1 MTTRLPKYH
10 FAGGT
15 AVVTGAASGIGKAL
29 AHDLAARGSNL
40 VLVDRDARRLADV
53 VAAVRA
59 ANPALDVGSHV
70 VDLSDTSAARRL
82 GETLLTECTRIT
94 LLVNNAGIALGG
106 RFDQVTLEEFDTV
119 MRVNFQAPLVLTH
132 TLLPAL
138 KASPGSHLVNVS
150 SLFGLIGPAG
160 QSAYAASKFAL
171 RGLTEVLRHELPAV
185 GVGVTAVHPGG
196 VRTRI
201 AASARVGSGVPVAE
215 ALRHRREFQRLLT
228 IDPAEAARVILDG
241 IEHRRTRVLVGWS
254 AKVPDIVARL
264 FPASYGSVL
273 SALQA
278 ANARC
283 RAAAATPA
291 WRRRPAGDRRE
302 RRTH

>member
-1 MTTRLPKYH
+1 MSTRLPKYH

-15 AVVTGAASGIGKAL
+15 AVVTGAASGIGRAL

-40 VLVDRDARRLADV
+40 VLVDRDDRRLTEV
-53 VAAVRA
+53 VTAVRA
-59 ANPALDVGSHV
+59 ARPTLDVRSHV
-70 VDLSDTSAARRL
+70 VDLSDTSAARQL
-82 GETLLTECTRIT
+82 GEALLADCPRIT

-201 AASARVGSGVPVAE
+201 AASALVGSGVPVAE
-215 ALRHRREFQRLLT
+215 AVRHQRAFQRLLT
-228 IDPAEAARVILDG
+228 IDPAEASRVILHG

-254 AKVPDIVARL
+254 AKVPDVVARL
-264 FPASYGSVL
+264 FPASYESLL
-273 SALQA
+273 SALLA
-278 ANARC
+278 ANVRR
-283 RAAAATPA
+283 RAAVATPA
-291 WRRRPAGDRRE
+291 WRRRPPTE
-302 RRTH
+302 RGQGPA

>member
-1 MTTRLPKYH
+1 MTARLPSYD

-15 AVVTGAASGIGKAL
+15 AVVTGAASGIGEAL
-29 AHDLAARGSNL
+29 AYALAARGSNL
-40 VLVDRDARRLADV
+40 VLVDRDARRLSKV

-59 ANPALDVGSHV
+59 EHPSLDVRSDV
-70 VDLSDTSAARRL
+70 VDLSDPSAARAL
-82 GETLLTECTRIT
+82 GETLLADCPRIT

-138 KASPGSHLVNVS
+138 KASPGSHLVNMS

-171 RGLTEVLRHELPAV
+171 RGLTEVLRHELPGV

-201 AASARVGSGVPVAE
+201 ASSARAGSGVPMAD
-215 ALRHRREFQRLLT
+215 AIRAQRSFQRLLT

-241 IEHRRTRVLVGWS
+241 VEHRRTRVLVGWN

-264 FPASYGSVL
+264 FPASYGPVL
-273 SALQA
+273 STLTTAT
-278 ANARC
+278 AR
-283 RAAAATPA
+283 
-291 WRRRPAGDRRE
+291 RRE
-302 RRTH
+302 R